1 MLSLF
6 LSKSSITLFMKKS
19 LFLASVLVLLSSFHA
34 SADVHTVDS
43 AAAFATAWN
52 NLNAGDSIQIN
63 QDINLAAA
71 GALATHD
78 FTVELVSENGSS
90 FTWIGNTNSPLPANV
105 IYKGVMVAGSPQVV
119 LAGKNVIIGSGNSFI
134 SNNDGVV
141 LTDGVIEIKPGND
154 FDSNVSSS
162 DGGAIA
168 VREGGTLKI
177 EGGNRFSN
185 NMAIGRG
192 GAISIADSGVAL
204 PSGSYSAVLDATTA
218 DIVFENNAEEVVIAG
233 GNIVS
238 SGFANDLYLGKNA
251 SVNMVAGEGNQIDLA
266 SGIASSD
273 ASARIVKNGTG
284 DMLVGDAEFYAGAVD
299 VMEGRVL
306 LAENRSWGDGSSN
319 AVIQVAPDSAFV
331 LQKGSTLSQNIKL
344 AGGSL
349 VVHQGAVLNSAL
361 SATSRSAITFVLTP
375 ESVLQSSI
383 SSSPW
388 LTIAPGGTL
397 TQAAAAH
404 LTLNLDVTSFSN
416 SVIPA
421 GELFAVDFSNSGD
434 AVTPN
439 AVRNLT
445 ITYTDT
451 KGVHRT
457 NLTIDEDGMVDISGI
472 LENID
477 WKPIA
482 DAAMVTG
489 TNSML
494 SSLGTLAW
502 LREAATG
509 NSLNVSPIQTSS
521 CVWGAGMGGTV
532 NHSGNSSDYD
542 YSGIGYSVGIE
553 NKIAPDTYVG
563 VAFAQS
569 FGSGDSDCKMAA
581 DAGASVDQEAIMM
594 GIYARHIRNTKT
606 GNNVIDLFAGY
617 SSVENDLSSSRGKAD
632 WNDDV
637 FTLAVRSTW
646 NWRIS
651 ESACLSPFIALEYS
665 TVSQGSYTICGNRY
679 LNGEASLLSM
689 PIGVALSNR
698 FTECS
703 QKSITPYV
711 SAAVVPHLT
720 ADDPEADVAT
730 PDGGSSCSKGIGFES
745 CSFRLHGGI
754 RVEWND
760 QWSTD
765 ISASFQT
772 DSSQTSGRLNATASY
787 AF

>member
-19 LFLASVLVLLSSFHA
+19 LFLATVLVLLSSFHA

-43 AAAFATAWN
+43 AAAFAAAWN

-71 GALATHD
+71 GALATLD
-78 FTVELVSENGSS
+78 VTVELVSENGSA

-105 IYKGVMVAGSPQVV
+105 IYKGVMVVGSPQVV

-331 LQKGSTLSQNIKL
+331 LQKGATLSQNIKL

-375 ESVLQSSI
+375 ESVLQSAI

-439 AVRNLT
+439 ALAKARFEFRWEDQFNLSLDPQRAREYHD
-445 ITYTDT
+445 ITLPHASAKSAHFCSMCGPDFCAM
-451 KGVHRT
+451 K
-457 NLTIDEDGMVDISGI
+457 LTQEIRRQESG
-472 LENID
+472 
-477 WKPIA
+477 
-482 DAAMVTG
+482 
-489 TNSML
+489 
-494 SSLGTLAW
+494 
-502 LREAATG
+502 
-509 NSLNVSPIQTSS
+509 
-521 CVWGAGMGGTV
+521 
-532 NHSGNSSDYD
+532 H
-542 YSGIGYSVGIE
+542 
-553 NKIAPDTYVG
+553 
-563 VAFAQS
+563 
-569 FGSGDSDCKMAA
+569 
-581 DAGASVDQEAIMM
+581 
-594 GIYARHIRNTKT
+594 
-606 GNNVIDLFAGY
+606 
-617 SSVENDLSSSRGKAD
+617 
-632 WNDDV
+632 
-637 FTLAVRSTW
+637 
-646 NWRIS
+646 
-651 ESACLSPFIALEYS
+651 
-665 TVSQGSYTICGNRY
+665 
-679 LNGEASLLSM
+679 
-689 PIGVALSNR
+689 
-698 FTECS
+698 
-703 QKSITPYV
+703 
-711 SAAVVPHLT
+711 
-720 ADDPEADVAT
+720 
-730 PDGGSSCSKGIGFES
+730 
-745 CSFRLHGGI
+745 
-754 RVEWND
+754 
-760 QWSTD
+760 
-765 ISASFQT
+765 
-772 DSSQTSGRLNATASY
+772 
-787 AF
+787 